1 MRQKLIH
8 QKEKTTKRLL
18 KSSGA
23 AEMASNAMGVSLS
36 DLLFNPN
43 IGKETWM
50 NGIKEHSKELITTL
64 MSENYEQEFDAYLS
78 SHFSGFNKKAAA
90 KKALK
95 NSSIL
100 QVDERAFLQEFLQLA
115 VLIEHS
121 TIPPYLTAMYSVKE
135 GANGMAVNII
145 RSVVIE
151 EMLHMIMV
159 CNVLNAIN
167 IIPSVNKPQ
176 NYPSYPMK
184 LPLNVDFFVGLEKFS
199 SNSIATFVAIES
211 PSSPTVKAPV
221 FPEPTPES
229 AGLLKRK
236 TVQEA
241 DGLWTSENLNEFL
254 TENVSTIGEFY
265 DVLFFFLV
273 IFQCIEYYR
282 EHGKLPTS
290 FEEINTGGLFTGD
303 PSLQLGSE
311 HYYGSGGKLYKVE
324 NLRGV
329 MQVFEE
335 IKGQGE
341 GVDDTIF
348 DVDHS
353 QFEEGAELAHY
364 FRFKEI
370 FHERSYIGGNYDAFV
385 DENGRMPVI
394 TPPTGHAMK
403 VDWNA
408 VYPMKANVKMADYAS
423 NPELY
428 AQGKAF
434 NQTYKKLLDAIQAAV
449 EGKQEV
455 LAESVMYMYALKEQA
470 IELMRQPLTA
480 QENAGPTFE
489 YPSN

>member
-8 QKEKTTKRLL
+8 KKEKATKRLL

-23 AEMASNAMGVSLS
+23 AEMASNEMDVSLA
-36 DLLFNPN
+36 DLLFNPHL
-43 IGKETWM
+43 GKEAWM
-50 NGIKEHSKELITTL
+50 NGIKAHSKELISTL
-64 MSENYEQEFDAYLS
+64 LSENYEQEFDAYLKS
-78 SHFSGFNKKAAA
+78 NFSDLNKSAETKN
-90 KKALK
+90 ALK

-167 IIPSVNKPQ
+167 IVPSVNKPQ
-176 NYPSYPMK
+176 NYPTYPMK
-184 LPLNVDFFVGLEKFS
+184 LPLNVDFYVGLEKFS
-199 SNSIATFVAIES
+199 SNSIATFIAIES
-211 PSSPTVKAPV
+211 PSSQTVKAPE
-221 FPEPTPES
+221 FPEPEMES
-229 AGLLKRK
+229 TALLKRK
-236 TVQEA
+236 TVQES
-241 DGLWTSENLNEFL
+241 DGLWTSNNLNEFL
-254 TENVSTIGEFY
+254 TKNVSTIGEFY

-273 IFQCIEYYR
+273 IFQCLEYYR
-282 EHGKLPTS
+282 ENGKLPTS

-303 PSLQLGSE
+303 PKLQLGSE

-324 NLRGV
+324 DLRGV

-341 GVDDTIF
+341 GVDDSIF
-348 DVDHS
+348 DVDRS

-370 FHERSYIGGNYDAFV
+370 FHERFYVEGNYEAFT

-394 TPPTGHAMK
+394 TPPTGIEMK
-403 VDWNA
+403 VDWDA

-423 NPELY
+423 NPLLY

-489 YPSN
+489 YPTN